1 MLSDSPEPQPERA
14 AAWQDDDAR
23 WAAWMAAA
31 QRGDKAAYEKLLT
44 EVAATI
50 RHYLRVRFG
59 PADFI
64 DDITQEC
71 LLSIHKGRHTYDA
84 RRPFRAWLFAIVRHR
99 SIDYLRH
106 RGSDKA
112 MGAARV
118 DIDRVDPEK
127 IDPDRQSHTVGNAVA
142 AAAEASLIL
151 SQLSR
156 EQRDIIVRTKYLGYS
171 AGEVGTQLGIS
182 VAAVRV
188 RLHRALSHARRLF
201 NTEDHT
207 SI

>member
-1 MLSDSPEPQPERA
+1 MLRDAPEPQDERA
-14 AAWQDDDAR
+14 AAWQEDDAR

-44 EVAATI
+44 EVAAMI
-50 RHYLRVRFG
+50 RHYLHGRFG

-84 RRPFRAWLFAIVRHR
+84 ARPFRAWLFAIVRHR
-99 SIDYLRH
+99 SIDHLRR

-112 MGAARV
+112 TGAARV
-118 DIDRVDPEK
+118 DLESIDVQK
-127 IDPDRQSHTVGNAVA
+127 INADGQPHSVSNAVA
-142 AAAEASLIL
+142 VAAEASLIL

-156 EQRDIIVRTKYLGYS
+156 EHRDIIVRTKYLGYS

-182 VAAVRV
+182 VGAVRV
-188 RLHRALSHARRLF
+188 RLHRALRHARRLF
-201 NTEDHT
+201 NTEDDT
-207 SI
+207 PT

>member
-1 MLSDSPEPQPERA
+1 MLNDSPATPDERA
-14 AAWQDDDAR
+14 PAWQEDDAR
-23 WAAWMAAA
+23 WAAWMAAS
-31 QRGDKAAYEKLLT
+31 QSGDKAAYEKLLT
-44 EVAATI
+44 EVTATI
-50 RHYLRVRFG
+50 RHYLHVRFG

-84 RRPFRAWLFAIVRHR
+84 GRPFRAWLFAIVRHR
-99 SIDYLRH
+99 SIDYLRR
-106 RGSDKA
+106 RGSEKTA
-112 MGAARV
+112 GAV
-118 DIDRVDPEK
+118 HIDPEQ
-127 IDPDRQSHTVGNAVA
+127 IDANPQSHTVGNAVTT
-142 AAAEASLIL
+142 AAEASLIL

-156 EQRDIIVRTKYLGYS
+156 EHRDIIVRTKYLGYS

-201 NTEDHT
+201 NTEDHART
-207 SI
+207 

>member
-1 MLSDSPEPQPERA
+1 LAQAEPVAGPARPDA
-14 AAWQDDDAR
+14 VTRDWHDDDTR
-23 WAAWMAAA
+23 WAGWMAAA

-50 RHYLRVRFG
+50 RRYLHVRFG

-84 RRPFRAWLFAIVRHR
+84 GRPFRAWLFAIVRHR
-99 SIDYLRH
+99 SIDYLR
-106 RGSDKA
+106 RSGSDKA
-112 MGAARV
+112 AGAV
-118 DIDRVDPEK
+118 QLDIDRVGPEQ
-127 IDPDRQSHTVGNAVA
+127 IDPDCQTHAVSDVVA
-142 AAAEASLIL
+142 TAAEASLIL

-156 EQRDIIVRTKYLGYS
+156 EHRDIIVRTKYLGYS
-171 AGEVGTQLGIS
+171 AGEVGMQLGIS

-188 RLHRALSHARRLF
+188 RLHRALRHARRLF
-201 NTEDHT
+201 LV
-207 SI
+207 

>member
-1 MLSDSPEPQPERA
+1 MRDSQDQADERA
-14 AAWQDDDAR
+14 RAWQDDDRR

-31 QRGDKAAYEKLLT
+31 QRGDKTAYEKLLT
-44 EVAATI
+44 EVAAAI
-50 RHYLRVRFG
+50 RRYLQVRFG

-84 RRPFRAWLFAIVRHR
+84 GRPFRAWLFAIVRHR
-99 SIDYLRH
+99 SIDYLRR
-106 RGSDKA
+106 RGSDKTV
-112 MGAARV
+112 GATS
-118 DIDRVDPEK
+118 
-127 IDPDRQSHTVGNAVA
+127 IDPDDIDPDSQAQMAGNAIA
-142 AAAEASLIL
+142 TAAEASLIL

-156 EQRDIIVRTKYLGYS
+156 EHRDIIVRTKYLGYS
-171 AGEVGTQLGIS
+171 AAEVGTQLGIS

-188 RLHRALSHARRLF
+188 RLHRALGHARRLF

-207 SI
+207 PK

>member
-1 MLSDSPEPQPERA
+1 MLRDSPEPQPERA

-23 WAAWMAAA
+23 WAAWMSAA

-112 MGAARV
+112 TGAARV
-118 DIDRVDPEK
+118 DIDRVDPEQ
-127 IDPDRQSHTVGNAVA
+127 IDASRQSHTVGNAVA
-142 AAAEASLIL
+142 TAAEASLIL

-182 VAAVRV
+182 VTAVRV

-207 SI
+207 ST